1 MTNENKQPRLTKQE
15 IMKKKRRRRRIKI
28 FITVFLLIIGLGI
41 GYGWHMVNQAM
52 NTVDKSYVD
61 DGRENGSDL
70 RKEEISTDQDNIS
83 ILFIGVDRGGGRSIE
98 NTNGLSDTLILATF
112 NKEEHSV
119 KMVTIPRDSYVYLP
133 LRDTHTKINHAHS
146 YDGTKGAILTVENLF
161 DIPVDYYVKINFD
174 AFIDV
179 VDALGGIDAEVPYEM
194 YEMDSHDTKNAIHL
208 LPGEQRLNGEEAL
221 ALARTRKYDNDIER
235 GKRQQQIIQSI
246 FDRALSV
253 NAILN
258 YNRLLSAVGDNM
270 ATDVS
275 SKDMKNLSTYLLDK
289 DFTIETL
296 TLEGSDMVTDLYYYK
311 LDEAHLEQVTQELKQ
326 HLNITEN

>member
-1 MTNENKQPRLTKQE
+1 MTNNNKQIGMARKQA
-15 IMKKKRRRRRIKI
+15 KKNKRRKRRIKRIII
-28 FITVFLLIIGLGI
+28 FFLLIVGPGI

-52 NTVDKSYVD
+52 STVDDSFVD

-70 RKEEISTDQDNIS
+70 RKEEIDTDKDNVS
-83 ILFIGVDRGGGRSIE
+83 ILFIGVDRGGGRSVE
-98 NTNGLSDTLILATF
+98 NVNGLSDTLILATF

-161 DIPVDYYVKINFD
+161 DIPVDYYAKINFD

-179 VDALGGIDAEVPYEM
+179 VDALGGIDVEVPYEM

-221 ALARTRKYDNDIER
+221 ALARTRKYDSDIER
-235 GKRQQQIIQSI
+235 GKRQQEIIKSI
-246 FDRALSV
+246 FDRAVSV
-253 NAILN
+253 NAVLN

-289 DFTIETL
+289 DFNIETL
-296 TLEGSDMVTDLYYYK
+296 TLKGSDMTTDLYYYK
-311 LDEAHLEQVTQELKQ
+311 LDETHLEQVKRELQ
-326 HLNITEN
+326 NHLKLE

>member
-1 MTNENKQPRLTKQE
+1 MTNNNKQIGMARKQA
-15 IMKKKRRRRRIKI
+15 KKNKRRKRRIKTIII
-28 FITVFLLIIGLGI
+28 FFLLIVGLGI

-52 NTVDKSYVD
+52 STIDDSFVD

-70 RKEEISTDQDNIS
+70 RKEEIDTDKDNVS
-83 ILFIGVDRGGGRSIE
+83 ILFIGVDRGGGRSVE
-98 NTNGLSDTLILATF
+98 NVNGLSDTLILATF

-161 DIPVDYYVKINFD
+161 DIPVDYYAKINFD

-179 VDALGGIDAEVPYEM
+179 VDALGGIDVEVPYEM

-221 ALARTRKYDNDIER
+221 ALARTRKYDSDIER
-235 GKRQQQIIQSI
+235 GKRQQEIIKSI

-253 NAILN
+253 NAVLN

-289 DFTIETL
+289 DFNIETL
-296 TLEGSDMVTDLYYYK
+296 TLKGSDMTTDLYYYK
-311 LDEAHLEQVTQELKQ
+311 LDETHLEQVKRELKN
-326 HLNITEN
+326 HLKLE